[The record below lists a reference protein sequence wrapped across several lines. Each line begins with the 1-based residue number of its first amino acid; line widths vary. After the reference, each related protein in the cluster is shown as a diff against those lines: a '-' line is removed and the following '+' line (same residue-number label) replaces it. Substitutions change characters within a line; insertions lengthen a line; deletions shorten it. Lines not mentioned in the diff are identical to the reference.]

1 MIKKF
6 INGII
11 FGAGFALAFLTFI
24 FIGIYYIWPTI
35 MAKPYE
41 QVENQPNIITSA
53 PPIYTQKKFLGST
66 GAHSTDFHMDRN
78 NILSSGPGVIK
89 GVVLVNGNPKKE
101 VKLRLALNG
110 DVLSQWTITNSSGE
124 YVIHVPYGKYSIDGY
139 ELDRLVANKVLAGK
153 IDHPRNPHSGAV
165 QDVNKANMGYG
176 LNFNFVDPVI
186 KKTKKQYLVSEEIIL
201 EWEPYPNA
209 SDYSVQLFEK
219 KDPNVWS
226 NKTVFPHTNTPVV
239 AEARL
244 NLKTQN
250 IKLKPKFF
258 YVLQVYARD
267 PNGAILSE
275 SNREY
280 NGYDFVIKN
289 K

>member
-1 MIKKF
+1 MINKF

-11 FGAGFALAFLTFI
+11 FGAGFALAFLAI
-24 FIGIYYIWPTI
+24 VFIGIYYIWPTI
-35 MAKPYE
+35 SANPNGLS
-41 QVENQPNIITSA
+41 ENQPNIITSA
-53 PPIYTQKKFLGST
+53 PTIYSQKKFLGST
-66 GAHSTDFHMDRN
+66 GAYSTDFRMNRN
-78 NILSSGPGVIK
+78 IILSSGPGVIK
-89 GVVLVNGNPKKE
+89 GIVLVNGKPKTD

-110 DVLSQWTITNSSGE
+110 SVLSQWAITNSSGE
-124 YVIHVPYGKYSIDGY
+124 YVIHVPFGKYSIDGY

-153 IDHPRNPHSGAV
+153 IDHPLNPHSGAV
-165 QDVNKANMGYG
+165 QDVNDASKGYG

-209 SDYSVQLFEK
+209 TDYSVQLFEK

-226 NKTVFPHTNTPVV
+226 NKTVFSHPNTPVV
-239 AEARL
+239 SEAKI
-244 NLKTQN
+244 NLKTHN
-250 IKLKPKFF
+250 IKLKPNYF
-258 YVLQVYARD
+258 YVLQVYAKD
-267 PNGAILSE
+267 HNGVILSE
-275 SNREY
+275 SHREY